1 MTNETAI
8 AVPEGEATND
18 IRMIVAA
25 AWIAGPTA
33 MFVGW
38 FLQSVISSSQLPNPS
53 GYPRQIGLLLL
64 FAFITSI
71 PLVVISLIGAGA
83 AVFSDRLRTQGVL
96 NVMALVWSVMV
107 FLLYFGLFGA
117 VGTFTKDG
125 FPITPITMGSL
136 VLIGGLSLAVPI
148 ILFMVARHRIRAAQ
162 TAVPAPE
169 PVAFEI

>member
-8 AVPEGEATND
+8 AVPEREATND
-18 IRMIVAA
+18 IRMLVAA
-25 AWIAGPTA
+25 TWIAGPTA

-38 FLQSVISSSQLPNPS
+38 FLQSVISSSQIPNPS
-53 GYPRQIGLLLL
+53 GYPRQTGLLLL

-83 AVFSDRLRTQGVL
+83 AVFSDRLRTQSVL
-96 NVMALVWSVMV
+96 NVMALVWSGMV

-125 FPITPITMGSL
+125 FPITPLTIGSL
-136 VLIGGLSLAVPI
+136 LVIGSLSLAVPI
-148 ILFMVARHRIRAAQ
+148 VLYVVARHRIKAAER
-162 TAVPAPE
+162 AVPAPE

>member
-83 AVFSDRLRTQGVL
+83 AVS
-96 NVMALVWSVMV
+96 
-107 FLLYFGLFGA
+107 
-117 VGTFTKDG
+117 
-125 FPITPITMGSL
+125 
-136 VLIGGLSLAVPI
+136 
-148 ILFMVARHRIRAAQ
+148 
-162 TAVPAPE
+162 
-169 PVAFEI
+169 